1 MSGERI
7 GRGYDRLASSYDL
20 LARAVYG
27 NALRSAQSCFLDT
40 LPKSAAILVLG
51 GGSGWF
57 LEALLRVAQPHKV
70 VYVELSAAMLQHA
83 QARIRDKFPEALD
96 RVQFVQGRA
105 EDAAQWG
112 RFDVVITH
120 CLLDM
125 YPQPA
130 LLSLIAKLRGC
141 LQADGIWYFSDFF
154 VVKRGWMRP
163 ISCAMVWLMY
173 RFFRLFCGIAAT
185 ELPDFDAAF
194 ATCGL
199 AKVNTRTFFG
209 GMIKAK
215 LYRIDHVA
223 LIP

>member
-7 GRGYDRLASSYDL
+7 GRGYDRLAASYDL

-27 NALRSAQSCFLDT
+27 NALRRAQSCFLDS
-40 LPKSAAILVLG
+40 LPTSATILVLG

-57 LEALLRVAQPHKV
+57 LEALLRVAQPRHV
-70 VYVELSAAMLQHA
+70 VYVELSAAMLQRSHR
-83 QARIRDKFPEALD
+83 RISDHFPEALD

-105 EDAAQWG
+105 EDAAHWG
-112 RFDVVITH
+112 QFEVLITH

-125 YPQPA
+125 YAQPA
-130 LLSLIAKLRGC
+130 LLSLMARLRGC

-163 ISCAMVWLMY
+163 ISRGLVWLMY
-173 RFFRLFCGIAAT
+173 RFFRLVCGIAAT

-194 ATCGL
+194 ADSGL
-199 AKVNTRTFFG
+199 VEVNARTFYG

-215 LYRIDHVA
+215 LYRKDQV
-223 LIP
+223 